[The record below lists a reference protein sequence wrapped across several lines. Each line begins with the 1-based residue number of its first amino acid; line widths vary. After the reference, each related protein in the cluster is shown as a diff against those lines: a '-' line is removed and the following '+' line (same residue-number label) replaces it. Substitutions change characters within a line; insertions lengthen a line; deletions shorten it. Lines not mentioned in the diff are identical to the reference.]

1 MRIVFTNVLASPPDA
16 YVRAKLMRGF
26 RVSAGSPLP
35 DGSAIDTHVAMVLA
49 EQFGAHVPIVPPG
62 TLGGAAP
69 GQEADV
75 EARKRC
81 ALGMAMREWPLIDG
95 EVVEEDVFTCLREPF
110 GELPAR
116 TAAMR
121 RKTNMAEL
129 YFLFD
134 GVQVNDGSVVFT
146 APVTPPQAALRL
158 GAGKESLAAAMGKSL
173 ATGLA
178 SAIGG
183 RIGALIFD
191 TVFQQQG
198 VPNYF
203 GEVYAEV
210 RSIVKEELSAQLV
223 EQVGGRVNGTAAWL
237 RNTYKPRKDAGAP
250 RKELFDMVS
259 KYVDLMYWDAVYTL
273 MQTNHA
279 KPGFEVFLL
288 AAGMHMALMQEQA
301 LLDPGE
307 SDPHKSS
314 YAKSVSLSAQEYH
327 DHAIR
332 TFDEILRLRAEA
344 VQIRDVSQKVCVS
357 HSCNTTY
364 LYRWHDTVTGAEGP
378 TYQTYTS
385 LSKETHD
392 GQKESEADRQR
403 YNANVASQLTASLCS
418 PRDIAAT
425 WLKLKDR
432 PIPI

>member
-1 MRIVFTNVLASPPDA
+1 MRIVFNKVVAPSPEA
-16 YVRAKLMRGF
+16 YVRAKLTRGF
-26 RVSAGSPLP
+26 RVSADSPLP
-35 DGSAIDTHVAMVLA
+35 DGSAIDTQVASVLA
-49 EQFGAHVPIVPPG
+49 EQLGARVPIVPPDAVG
-62 TLGGAAP
+62 SAAP

-81 ALGMAMREWPLIDG
+81 ALMMAMRQWPLLDG
-95 EVVEEDVFTCLREPF
+95 EAVEEDVFTCLQEPF
-110 GELPAR
+110 GGLPAR

-121 RKTNMAEL
+121 RTTNMAEL

-134 GVQVNDGSVVFT
+134 DVQVNDGSVVFT
-146 APVTPPQAALRL
+146 APIAPPQAAHRL
-158 GAGKESLAAAMGKSL
+158 GDVKESIAAAMGKSL

-198 VPNYF
+198 VPSYF
-203 GEVYAEV
+203 DEVYAEI
-210 RSIVKEELSAQLV
+210 RNIVKEELSAQLV

-237 RNTYKPRKDAGAP
+237 RNMYKPRKEAGAS

-259 KYVDLMYWDAVYTL
+259 KYVDSMYWDAVYTL
-273 MQTNHA
+273 MEKNHA

-288 AAGMHMALMQEQA
+288 AAGLHMGLMQEQA
-301 LLDPGE
+301 LVDPKE
-307 SDPHKSS
+307 PDPHKSS
-314 YAKSVSLSAQEYH
+314 FAKSVSLSAQEYH

-332 TFDEILRLRAEA
+332 TFAEILRLRGEA
-344 VQIRDVSQKVCVS
+344 VVVRDVSTKTCVS
-357 HSCNTTY
+357 HSCTTTY
-364 LYRWHDTVTGAEGP
+364 KYRWHDNVTGAEGP
-378 TYQTYTS
+378 TYQTYTN
-385 LSKETHD
+385 LKKETHD
-392 GQKESEADRQR
+392 GNKECEADRQR
-403 YNANVASQLTASLCS
+403 YNADVARQLTAKLCS
-418 PRDIAAT
+418 PNDIAAT